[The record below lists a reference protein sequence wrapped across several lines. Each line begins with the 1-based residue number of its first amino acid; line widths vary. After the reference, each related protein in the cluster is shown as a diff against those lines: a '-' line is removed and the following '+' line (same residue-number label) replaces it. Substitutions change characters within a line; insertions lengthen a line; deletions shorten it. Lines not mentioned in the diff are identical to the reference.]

1 MKNFTFPKKATA
13 YAAFLALNMILCFN
27 PLSSWGQIELTTAN
41 GATITL
47 SGFPSTICGDN
58 VAVYTCVDCPV
69 NPASLN
75 SSMITAI
82 QNAPIANRVRLKSNT
97 LYYPSMEISQVGSA
111 IPKPTIAVDG
121 NGNPIYFFPIITG
134 LDGVA
139 PSNNDEFFGAEI
151 YDPNNP
157 VYSKFNAIVQFPK
170 GATEGYLIIP
180 YTEGVINQPTI
191 TTTTIFII
199 PFVVEGPLTP
209 AVEVLGT
216 TVEPQL
222 PYIILHAPPGD
233 NSSAEFV
240 QERTTCRALQTN
252 VTESSSQAANLAVKL
267 GVKGSIGFINTIDYE
282 FSVTLK
288 GGVTTG
294 DMVIQSTD
302 RQTCITINNSFMTS
316 ELTDNEGGGD
326 IFIGYG
332 TDLVYG
338 VYDFI
343 NVDEATCTA
352 FEDRG
357 LIYAPTGTPRQF
369 IYTKS
374 TILSEIT
381 MNKLLME
388 DTMNSVMIRNNAENQ
403 MDVWEQVLDLNL
415 TNINNP
421 DNTEVGSISF
431 SGGNAIS
438 SSRTVSVVETNS
450 INYENYLEGS
460 VGVDVVVNIGGSGIA
475 GGFEY
480 KSAKKYGES
489 QSQSVDEAVTIKY
502 TLNDDEGGNAADL
515 FNVNIFQDP
524 MFGTPIFKVGPS
536 SRTSCPYQGGY
547 QRDQPLL
554 NHDGTSSTSI
564 LLENNPITSSA
575 TFKVDLCNESDEERN
590 YNLKLNAQSNLNGAV
605 VSAAGVPLNGNDLG
619 QSFTVPAQSCVEDL
633 IVEVKMLSE
642 NSPLEYPDLELFLY
656 SECEESI
663 QSSVFVSVYF
673 GDATSTEDI
682 NATVSA
688 MTCYPNPVTDVLN
701 IAFDLKQ
708 SDDLQ
713 LYITD
718 MMGRLAA
725 TKNLGNLSTGSYS
738 YMIET
743 ATLTKGIYTVS
754 LQSGAGIISERIV
767 VN

>member
-1 MKNFTFPKKATA
+1 MKNFTSPKKAKA
-13 YAAFLALNMILCFN
+13 YATFLALNIILFVI
-27 PLSSWGQIELTTAN
+27 PLSSWGQINLTTSR
-41 GATITL
+41 GTPITL
-47 SGFPSTICGDN
+47 SGFPSTICGDQ
-58 VAVYTCVDCPV
+58 VAVYTCSDCPADL
-69 NPASLN
+69 NSLN
-75 SSMITAI
+75 NSLIASM
-82 QNAPIANRVRLKSNT
+82 QNSTVQNRVRLKSNT
-97 LYYPSMEISQVGSA
+97 AYYPSIEINGSTTT
-111 IPKPTIAVDG
+111 PNPTALTDG
-121 NGNPIYFFPIITG
+121 NGNPLYFFPIHTG
-134 LDGVA
+134 LDGAA
-139 PSNNDEFFGAEI
+139 PYNSNEFFGKDI
-151 YDPNNP
+151 YTPGGA
-157 VYSKFNAIVQFPK
+157 YAKFNAIVQFPR
-170 GATEGYLIIP
+170 GALNGYLIIP
-180 YTEGVINQPTI
+180 YRETSYSDGLIYS
-191 TTTTIFII
+191 TTFII
-199 PFVVEGPLTP
+199 PFVVEGPLAS

-222 PYIILHAPPGD
+222 PYMILHAPPGD
-233 NSSAEFV
+233 GSSAEFV
-240 QERTTCRALQTN
+240 QEKTTCRALQTN
-252 VTESSSQAANLAVKL
+252 ATETSSTAANLAVKL

-294 DMVIQSTD
+294 DMVMRSTD
-302 RQTCITINNSFMTS
+302 KQTCITINNSFMTS
-316 ELTDNEGGGD
+316 ELTDDEGGGD

-332 TDLVYG
+332 TDLEYG
-338 VYDFI
+338 VYDYI
-343 NVDEATCTA
+343 HVDEANCTA
-352 FEDRG
+352 FVDRG
-357 LIYAPTGTPRQF
+357 LIYAPTGNPRQF
-369 IYTKS
+369 IYNKS
-374 TILSEIT
+374 TILSEIAK
-381 MNKLLME
+381 NKSLME
-388 DTMNSVMIRNNAENQ
+388 DTINSVMVRNNAENQ

-421 DNTEVGSISF
+421 DNAEVGAISF

-438 SSRTVSVVETNS
+438 SSRTVSIVETNS
-450 INYENYLEGS
+450 INYENYLQAS
-460 VGVDVVVNIGGSGIA
+460 AGVDVVINIGGSGIA

-489 QSQSVDEAVTIKY
+489 QTQSESDAVTIKY

-515 FNVNIFQDP
+515 FNVDIFQDP

-564 LLENNPITSSA
+564 LLENNPILSSA
-575 TFKVDLCNESDEERN
+575 TFKVDLCNESDEERD

-619 QSFTVPAQSCVEDL
+619 QKFSVPAQSCVEDL
-633 IVEVKMLSE
+633 VVEVKMLSV
-642 NSPLEYPDLELFLY
+642 NSPLKYPDLELFLY

-663 QSSVFVSVYF
+663 QSSVFASIYF

-713 LYITD
+713 LFITD
-718 MMGRLAA
+718 MMGRVIT
-725 TKNLGNLSTGSYS
+725 TKNLGNLSTGSHNYR
-738 YMIET
+738 IET
-743 ATLTKGIYTVS
+743 ASLTKGIYMVS
-754 LQSGAGIISERIV
+754 LQSGEGVISERIV

>member
-1 MKNFTFPKKATA
+1 MKKFTFPKKARA
-13 YAAFLALNMILCFN
+13 YASFLALNMILFVI
-27 PLSSWGQIELTTAN
+27 PLSSWGQINLTTSR
-41 GATITL
+41 GTPITL
-47 SGFPSTICGDN
+47 SGFPSTICGDQ
-58 VAVYTCVDCPV
+58 VAVYTCSDCPADL
-69 NPASLN
+69 NSLN
-75 SSMITAI
+75 NSLIASM
-82 QNAPIANRVRLKSNT
+82 QNSTVQNRVRLKSNT
-97 LYYPSMEISQVGSA
+97 AYYPSIEINGSTTT
-111 IPKPTIAVDG
+111 PNPTALTDG
-121 NGNPIYFFPIITG
+121 NGNPLYFFPIHTG
-134 LDGVA
+134 LDGAA
-139 PSNNDEFFGAEI
+139 PYNSNEFFGKDI
-151 YDPNNP
+151 YTPGGA
-157 VYSKFNAIVQFPK
+157 YAKFNAIVQFPR
-170 GATEGYLIIP
+170 GALDGYLIIP
-180 YTEGVINQPTI
+180 YRETSYSNGLIYS
-191 TTTTIFII
+191 TTFII
-199 PFVVEGPLTP
+199 PFVVEGPIAS

-222 PYIILHAPPGD
+222 PYMILHAPPGD
-233 NSSAEFV
+233 ESNAAFV
-240 QERTTCRALQTN
+240 QEKTTCRALQTN
-252 VTESSSQAANLAVKL
+252 ATETSSTAANLAVKL

-294 DMVIQSTD
+294 DMVMRSTD
-302 RQTCITINNSFMTS
+302 KQTCITINNSFMTS
-316 ELTDNEGGGD
+316 ELTDDEGGGD

-332 TDLVYG
+332 TDLEYG
-338 VYDFI
+338 VYDYI
-343 NVDEATCTA
+343 HVDEANCTA
-352 FEDRG
+352 FVDRG
-357 LIYAPTGTPRQF
+357 LIYAPTGNPRQF
-369 IYTKS
+369 IYNKS
-374 TILSEIT
+374 TILSEIAK
-381 MNKLLME
+381 NKSLME
-388 DTMNSVMIRNNAENQ
+388 DTINSVMVRNNAENQ

-421 DNTEVGSISF
+421 DNAEVGAISF

-438 SSRTVSVVETNS
+438 SSRTVSIVETNS
-450 INYENYLEGS
+450 INYENYLQAS
-460 VGVDVVVNIGGSGIA
+460 AGVDVVINIGGSGIA

-489 QSQSVDEAVTIKY
+489 QTQSESDAVTIKY

-515 FNVNIFQDP
+515 FNVDIFQDP

-564 LLENNPITSSA
+564 LLENNPILSSA
-575 TFKVDLCNESDEERN
+575 TFKIDLCNESDEERD

-619 QSFTVPAQSCVEDL
+619 QNFSVPAQSCVEDL
-633 IVEVKMLSE
+633 VVEVKMLSV
-642 NSPLEYPDLELFLY
+642 NSPLKYPDLELFLY

-663 QSSVFVSVYF
+663 QSSVFASIYF

-713 LYITD
+713 LFITD
-718 MMGRLAA
+718 MMGRVFT
-725 TKNLGNLSTGSYS
+725 TKNLGNLSTGSHN

-743 ATLTKGIYTVS
+743 ASLTKGIYTVS
-754 LQSGAGIISERIV
+754 LQSGEGVISERIV